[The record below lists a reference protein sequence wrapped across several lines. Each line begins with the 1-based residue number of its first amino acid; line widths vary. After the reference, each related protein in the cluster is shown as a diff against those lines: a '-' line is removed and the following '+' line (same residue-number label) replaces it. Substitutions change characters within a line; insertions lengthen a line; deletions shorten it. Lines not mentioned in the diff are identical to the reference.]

1 MTTANLKER
10 FPNIELSY
18 GVLLHK
24 KVHCDMYQVLPKG
37 KKCILWYTYNETENV
52 CYMMSYGRSG
62 TIDNISKILTSFSN
76 ELCYGDGTILS
87 GIVLS
92 INNKSYFTVLDIHY
106 YKGQHIAQIKYSH
119 KYEFIINLLSH
130 EINNDMFLKDQLI
143 VASPVIVSTFKDA
156 IEHAKSLPYD
166 VYGIGC
172 IQLTSNKCKGIIQY
186 TDKSD
191 PIAYFKV
198 KPQIKCDI
206 YNLYVADEKK
216 PHGVGAITNY
226 KTSVM
231 MNDLFRNIKENQ
243 NLDLLEES
251 DDEQEFENISEDKYV
266 DLKKSYTMKCVFVPR
281 FRKWKPVE
289 VVNTKPSNKKDIV
302 MLEKKS
308 LDSIYANQFKPRRFR
323 KPQ

>member
-186 TDKSD
+186 TDKS
-191 PIAYFKV
+191 
-198 KPQIKCDI
+198 
-206 YNLYVADEKK
+206 L
-216 PHGVGAITNY
+216 
-226 KTSVM
+226 
-231 MNDLFRNIKENQ
+231 
-243 NLDLLEES
+243 
-251 DDEQEFENISEDKYV
+251 
-266 DLKKSYTMKCVFVPR
+266 
-281 FRKWKPVE
+281 
-289 VVNTKPSNKKDIV
+289 
-302 MLEKKS
+302 S
-308 LDSIYANQFKPRRFR
+308 LIHI
-323 KPQ
+323 